1 MRALHL
7 RGGPRLVAAGSS
19 VLLAASGLMLTAIV
33 SAAPASASV
42 GQVAPY
48 VDMSNSQEGVLN
60 TVISSHGLRSFTA
73 AFTIGEGCSDIWGDT
88 LPVGSDPTIGGEISS
103 AKAAG
108 ASVIVSSGGSAGE
121 PISFTCTNQ
130 STIDAAY
137 QAIINDYGTDYL
149 DFDIEGAAIA
159 NTAGIDAT
167 FQAMK
172 DLKASN
178 PGLVWSVTVPVLPS
192 GLDNYG
198 TALLQD
204 AQNMGVTI
212 PLVNIMTMDYYEG
225 TGTEMGNAA
234 ISAAEGTLAQ
244 MKAVNGSYTYA
255 NVGITPDIG
264 INDDGSTF
272 TLADAASVASWA
284 SSNGIGR
291 LAFWSVD
298 RDQPC
303 PGGNG
308 GASSPTCSGVSES
321 TGQFTSAFTGAGGG
335 GGTPPPPA
343 EGPYGGTA
351 AAIPGTVQAANYDTG
366 GQGVAYNVTSV
377 NGTANSY
384 RSDGVDLEACTDTGC
399 GDDLGWTAA
408 GQWFKYTVKVA
419 TAGTYTVSV
428 RLASPSGVT
437 DGLHIASSSGANLSG
452 NINVPATGG
461 WQTWTTV
468 TANVTLPAGQ
478 QTLTIDQDNGGWNI
492 RQLTFASS
500 TTPPGDTVT
509 VSSPGNQT
517 GTVGTA
523 ASLKVNGSDSASG
536 QTLTF
541 SATGLPAGLSI
552 SSSGL
557 ISGTPTTAA
566 TSNVTV
572 TATDT
577 TGAKG
582 SASFTWTIS
591 STAPPPSSLA
601 NGGFETGSLSPWVCQ
616 AGDTVVTAP
625 VHSGTHA
632 AEISATNSQTGE
644 CDQTVT
650 LSPNTTYTLSGWT
663 QGNYAYIGVSGGA
676 TASTWTSS
684 SGWAQQTVSFTTGSS
699 GTVTVFVHG
708 WYGQGNVY
716 ADDFSVS

>member
-7 RGGPRLVAAGSS
+7 RGGPRLVAAGSA

-60 TVISSHGLRSFTA
+60 TVISSDGLRSFTA

-137 QAIINDYGTDYL
+137 QAIINDYGTDDL

-159 NTAGIDAT
+159 DTTGIDQT

-212 PLVNIMTMDYYEG
+212 PLVNVMAMDYYEG
-225 TGTEMGNAA
+225 DIEMGNAA
-234 ISAAEGTLAQ
+234 ISAAENTLSQ

-255 NVGITPDIG
+255 NVGITPMIG
-264 INDDGSTF
+264 VNDDGSTF
-272 TLADAASVASWA
+272 TLADASSVASWA

-298 RDQPC
+298 RDQAC

-308 GASSPTCSGVSES
+308 GAASPTCSGVSQS

-343 EGPYGGTA
+343 EGPYGGTP

-399 GDDLGWTAA
+399 GDDIGWTAA
-408 GQWFKYTVKVA
+408 GQWFKYTVNVA
-419 TAGTYTVSV
+419 TAGTYPVSL
-428 RLASPSGVT
+428 RLAAPSAVT

-452 NINVPATGG
+452 NINVPETGG
-461 WQTWTTV
+461 WQTWATV
-468 TANVTLPAGQ
+468 TASVTLPAGQ
-478 QTLTIDQDNGGWNI
+478 QTLTIDQDIGGWNI
-492 RQLTFASS
+492 HQLTFASS
-500 TTPPGDTVT
+500 TTPPANTVT

-523 ASLKVNGSDSASG
+523 ASLKVSGTDSASG

-582 SASFTWTIS
+582 SASFTWTVS
-591 STAPPPSSLA
+591 STAPPPSSLV

-625 VHSGTHA
+625 VHSGSYA
-632 AEISATNSQTGE
+632 ALISTTNSQTGE

-650 LSPNTTYTLSGWT
+650 LSPNTSYTLTGWT
-663 QGNYAYIGVSGGA
+663 QGDYAYIGVSGGA

-716 ADDFSVS
+716 VDDFSVS

>member
-1 MRALHL
+1 MRVLNL

-19 VLLAASGLMLTAIV
+19 VLLAASGLMLTSML

-60 TVISSHGLRSFTA
+60 TVISSDGLRSFTA

-88 LPVGSDPTIGGEISS
+88 LPVGSDPTIGAEISS

-137 QAIINDYGTDYL
+137 QAIINDYGTDDL

-159 NTAGIDAT
+159 DTTGIDQT

-178 PGLVWSVTVPVLPS
+178 PGLVWSVTVPVLPT

-212 PLVNIMTMDYYEG
+212 PLVNVMAMDYYEG
-225 TGTEMGNAA
+225 DIEMGNAA
-234 ISAAEGTLAQ
+234 ISAAENTLSQ
-244 MKAVNGSYTYA
+244 MRAVNGSYSYA
-255 NVGITPDIG
+255 NVGITPMIG
-264 INDDGSTF
+264 VNDDGSTF
-272 TLADAASVASWA
+272 TLADASSVASWA
-284 SSNGIGR
+284 SSNDIGR

-298 RDQPC
+298 RDQAC

-308 GASSPTCSGVSES
+308 GAASPTCSGVSES
-321 TGQFTSAFTGAGGG
+321 TGQFTGAFTGAGGG
-335 GGTPPPPA
+335 STPPPPPT

-366 GQGVAYNVTSV
+366 GQGVAYNVASV

-399 GDDLGWTAA
+399 GDDIGWTAA
-408 GQWFKYTVKVA
+408 GQWFRYTVNVA
-419 TAGTYTVSV
+419 TAGTYTVSL

-468 TANVTLPAGQ
+468 TATVTLPAGQ
-478 QTLTIDQDNGGWNI
+478 QTLAIDQDNGGWNI
-492 RQLTFASS
+492 HQLTFASS
-500 TTPPGDTVT
+500 ATPPANTVT

-523 ASLKVNGSDSASG
+523 ASLQVSGTDSASG

-557 ISGTPTTAA
+557 VSGTPTTAA

-591 STAPPPSSLA
+591 STAPPPSSLV

-616 AGDTVVTAP
+616 AGDAVVTAP

-632 AEISATNSQTGE
+632 AVISATNSQTGE
-644 CDQTVT
+644 CDQTIT
-650 LSPNTTYTLSGWT
+650 LSPNTTYTLTGWT

>member
-7 RGGPRLVAAGSS
+7 RGGPQLVAAGSS

-33 SAAPASASV
+33 SATPASASV

-73 AFTIGEGCSDIWGDT
+73 AFTIGEGCNDIWGDT
-88 LPVGSDPTIGGEISS
+88 LPVGSDPTIAAEISS

-159 NTAGIDAT
+159 DTTGIDQT

-178 PGLVWSVTVPVLPS
+178 PGLVWSVTVPVLPT

-212 PLVNIMTMDYYEG
+212 PIVNVMAMDYYQG
-225 TGTEMGNAA
+225 NIEMGNAA
-234 ISAAEGTLAQ
+234 ISAAENTLSQ

-255 NVGITPDIG
+255 NVGLTPMIG
-264 INDDGSTF
+264 VNDDGSTF
-272 TLADAASVASWA
+272 TLADASSVASWA

-298 RDQPC
+298 RDQAC

-308 GASSPTCSGVSES
+308 GAASPTCSGVSES

-335 GGTPPPPA
+335 TPPPPPPA

-366 GQGVAYNVTSV
+366 GQGVAYNVTST

-399 GDDLGWTAA
+399 GDDIGWTAA
-408 GQWFKYTVKVA
+408 GQWFKYTVNVA

-452 NINVPATGG
+452 NVNVPATGG

-468 TANVTLPAGQ
+468 TATVTLPAGK
-478 QTLTIDQDNGGWNI
+478 QTLTIDQDNGGWNVH
-492 RQLTFASS
+492 QLTFASS
-500 TTPPGDTVT
+500 TTPPGNTVT

-517 GTVGTA
+517 GTTGTA
-523 ASLKVNGSDSASG
+523 ASLQVKGADSASG

-541 SATGLPAGLSI
+541 SATGLPAGLTI

-591 STAPPPSSLA
+591 STAPPPSSLV

-616 AGDTVVTAP
+616 AGDSVVTAP

-632 AEISATNSQTGE
+632 AAISATNSQTGE
-644 CDQTVT
+644 CDQTIT
-650 LSPNTTYTLSGWT
+650 LSPNTTYTLSGWSE
-663 QGNYAYIGVSGGA
+663 GNYAYIGVSGGA

>member
-1 MRALHL
+1 MRVLHL

-19 VLLAASGLMLTAIV
+19 LLLAASGLMLTAIV
-33 SAAPASASV
+33 SAGPASASV

-73 AFTIGEGCSDIWGDT
+73 AFAIGEGCSDIWGDT
-88 LPVGSDPTIGGEISS
+88 LPIGSDPTIGGEISS

-121 PISFTCTNQ
+121 PISFTCTSQ

-137 QAIINDYGTDYL
+137 QAIINDYGTSQL

-159 NTAGIDAT
+159 DTAGIDRT

-178 PGLVWSVTVPVLPS
+178 PSLVWSVTVPVLPT
-192 GLDNYG
+192 GLDYNG
-198 TALLQD
+198 TGLLQD
-204 AQNMGVTI
+204 AQSMGVTI
-212 PLVNIMTMDYYEG
+212 PVVNVMAMDYYQG

-234 ISAAEGTLAQ
+234 ISAAQDTLSQ
-244 MKAVNGSYTYA
+244 MKAVNSSYTYG
-255 NVGITPDIG
+255 NVGITPMIG
-264 INDDGSTF
+264 VNDDGSTF
-272 TLADAASVASWA
+272 TLADASSVASWA

-298 RDQPC
+298 RDQAC

-308 GASSPTCSGVSES
+308 GAASPTCSGVSES
-321 TGQFTSAFTGAGGG
+321 TGQFTGAFTGAG

-399 GDDLGWTAA
+399 GDDIGWTAA
-408 GQWFKYTVKVA
+408 GQWFRYTVKVA

-452 NINVPATGG
+452 NINVPAT
-461 WQTWTTV
+461 
-468 TANVTLPAGQ
+468 VTLPAGQ

-492 RQLTFASS
+492 HQLTFASS
-500 TTPPGDTVT
+500 TTPPGNTVT
-509 VSSPGNQT
+509 VTSPGNQT

-523 ASLKVNGSDSASG
+523 ASRQVSGTDSASG

-541 SATGLPAGLSI
+541 SATGLPAGLAI

-591 STAPPPSSLA
+591 STAPPPSSLV

-616 AGDTVVTAP
+616 AGDTVATAP

-632 AEISATNSQTGE
+632 AVISATSSQTGE
-644 CDQTVT
+644 CDQTIA
-650 LSPNTTYTLSGWT
+650 LSPNTTCTLTGWT

-684 SGWAQQTVSFTTGSS
+684 SGWTQQKVSFTTGSS

-708 WYGQGNVY
+708 WYAQGNVY
-716 ADDFSVS
+716 ADDLSVS

>member
-60 TVISSHGLRSFTA
+60 TAISSDGLRSFTA

-88 LPVGSDPTIGGEISS
+88 LPVGSDPTIAGEISS

-137 QAIINDYGTDYL
+137 QAIINDYGTDDL

-159 NTAGIDAT
+159 DTTGIDQT

-212 PLVNIMTMDYYEG
+212 PIVNVMAMDYYQG
-225 TGTEMGNAA
+225 DIEMGNAA
-234 ISAAEGTLAQ
+234 ISAAENTLSQ

-255 NVGITPDIG
+255 NVGITPMIG
-264 INDDGSTF
+264 VNDDGSTF
-272 TLADAASVASWA
+272 TLADASSVASWA

-298 RDQPC
+298 RDQAC

-308 GASSPTCSGVSES
+308 GAASPTCSGISQS
-321 TGQFTSAFTGAGGG
+321 TGQFTSAFTGAGSG

-366 GQGVAYNVTSV
+366 GQGVAYNVTST

-399 GDDLGWTAA
+399 GDDVGWTAA
-408 GQWFKYTVKVA
+408 GQWFKYTVNVA
-419 TAGTYTVSV
+419 TAGTYTVSL
-428 RLASPSGVT
+428 RLAAPSAVT
-437 DGLHIASSSGANLSG
+437 DGLHIANSSGANLSG

-468 TANVTLPAGQ
+468 TATVTLPAGQ

-492 RQLTFASS
+492 HQLTFASS
-500 TTPPGDTVT
+500 TTPPGNTVT
-509 VSSPGNQT
+509 VSGPGNQT

-523 ASLKVNGSDSASG
+523 ASLKVSGSDSASG

-582 SASFTWTIS
+582 SASFSWTIS
-591 STAPPPSSLA
+591 STAPPPSSLV

-616 AGDTVVTAP
+616 SGDAVVTAP

-650 LSPNTTYTLSGWT
+650 LSPNTAYTLTGWT
-663 QGNYAYIGVSGGA
+663 QGNYAYVGVSGGA

>member
-7 RGGPRLVAAGSS
+7 RGGPRLVAAGSA

-60 TVISSHGLRSFTA
+60 TAISADGLRSFTA

-137 QAIINDYGTDYL
+137 QAIINDYGTDDL

-159 NTAGIDAT
+159 DTTGIDQT

-212 PLVNIMTMDYYEG
+212 PLVNVMAMDYYEG
-225 TGTEMGNAA
+225 DIEMGNAA
-234 ISAAEGTLAQ
+234 ISAAENTLSQ

-255 NVGITPDIG
+255 NVGITPMIG
-264 INDDGSTF
+264 VNDDGSTF
-272 TLADAASVASWA
+272 TLADASSVANWA
-284 SSNGIGR
+284 SGNGIGR

-298 RDQPC
+298 RDQAC

-308 GASSPTCSGVSES
+308 GAASPTCSGVSQS

-399 GDDLGWTAA
+399 GDDIGWAAA
-408 GQWFKYTVKVA
+408 GQWFKYTVNVA
-419 TAGTYTVSV
+419 TAGTYTVSL
-428 RLASPSGVT
+428 RLAAPSAVT
-437 DGLHIASSSGANLSG
+437 DGLHIAGSSGANLSG
-452 NINVPATGG
+452 NINVPETGG

-468 TANVTLPAGQ
+468 TASVTLPAGQ

-492 RQLTFASS
+492 HQLTFANS
-500 TTPPGDTVT
+500 TTPPGNTVT

-523 ASLKVNGSDSASG
+523 ASLKVSGTDSASG
-536 QTLTF
+536 QTLAF

-591 STAPPPSSLA
+591 STAPPPSSLV

-616 AGDTVVTAP
+616 AGDTMATAP
-625 VHSGTHA
+625 VHSGSYA
-632 AEISATNSQTGE
+632 ALISTTNSQTGE

-650 LSPNTTYTLSGWT
+650 LSPNTSYTLTGWT
-663 QGNYAYIGVSGGA
+663 QGDDAYIGVSGGA

-684 SGWAQQTVSFTTGSS
+684 SGWAQQTVLFTTGSS

>member
-1 MRALHL
+1 VRVLNL

-19 VLLAASGLMLTAIV
+19 VLLAASGLMLTSML

-60 TVISSHGLRSFTA
+60 TVISSDGLRSFTA

-88 LPVGSDPTIGGEISS
+88 LPVGSDPTIGAEISS

-137 QAIINDYGTDYL
+137 QAIINDYGTDDL

-159 NTAGIDAT
+159 DTTGIDQT

-178 PGLVWSVTVPVLPS
+178 PGLVWSVTVPVLPT

-212 PLVNIMTMDYYEG
+212 PLVNVMAMDYYEG
-225 TGTEMGNAA
+225 DIEMGNAA
-234 ISAAEGTLAQ
+234 ISAAENTLNQ
-244 MKAVNGSYTYA
+244 MRAVNGSYSYA
-255 NVGITPDIG
+255 NVGITPMIG
-264 INDDGSTF
+264 VNDDGSTF
-272 TLADAASVASWA
+272 TLADASSVASWA

-298 RDQPC
+298 RDQAC

-308 GASSPTCSGVSES
+308 GAASPTCSGVSES
-321 TGQFTSAFTGAGGG
+321 TGQFTGAFTGAGGG
-335 GGTPPPPA
+335 STPPPPPT

-366 GQGVAYNVTSV
+366 GQGVAYNVASV

-399 GDDLGWTAA
+399 GDDIGWTAA
-408 GQWFKYTVKVA
+408 GQWFRYTVKVA
-419 TAGTYTVSV
+419 TAGTYTVSL

-468 TANVTLPAGQ
+468 TATVTLPAGQ

-492 RQLTFASS
+492 HQLTFASS
-500 TTPPGDTVT
+500 ATPPANTVT

-523 ASLKVNGSDSASG
+523 ASLQVSGTDSASG

-557 ISGTPTTAA
+557 VSGTPTTAA

-591 STAPPPSSLA
+591 STAPPPSSLV

-616 AGDTVVTAP
+616 AGDAVVTAP

-632 AEISATNSQTGE
+632 AVISATNSQTGE
-644 CDQTVT
+644 CDQTIT
-650 LSPNTTYTLSGWT
+650 LSPNTTYTLTGWT

>member
-130 STIDAAY
+130 PAIDAAY
-137 QAIINDYGTDYL
+137 QAIINDYGTSQL

-159 NTAGIDAT
+159 DTTGIDQT

-212 PLVNIMTMDYYEG
+212 PIVNVMAMDYYQG
-225 TGTEMGNAA
+225 DIEMGNAA
-234 ISAAEGTLAQ
+234 ISAAENTLTQ

-255 NVGITPDIG
+255 NVGITPMIG
-264 INDDGSTF
+264 VNDDGSTF
-272 TLADAASVASWA
+272 TLADASSVASWA

-298 RDQPC
+298 RDQAC

-308 GASSPTCSGVSES
+308 GAASPTCSGVSES
-321 TGQFTSAFTGAGGG
+321 AGQFTGAFTGAGGG
-335 GGTPPPPA
+335 TPPPPT
-343 EGPYGGTA
+343 EGPYGGTP

-366 GQGVAYNVTSV
+366 GQGVAYNVTSTS
-377 NGTANSY
+377 GTANSY

-399 GDDLGWTAA
+399 GDDIGWAAA

-419 TAGTYTVSV
+419 TAGTYTVSL

-468 TANVTLPAGQ
+468 TATVTLPAGQ

-492 RQLTFASS
+492 HQLTFASS
-500 TTPPGDTVT
+500 TTPPANTVT

-517 GTVGTA
+517 GMVGTA
-523 ASLKVNGSDSASG
+523 ASLKVSGTDSASG

-591 STAPPPSSLA
+591 STAPPPSSLV

-616 AGDTVVTAP
+616 AGDAVVTAP

-632 AEISATNSQTGE
+632 AVISATNSQTGE
-644 CDQTVT
+644 CDQTIT
-650 LSPNTTYTLSGWT
+650 LSPNTTYSLTGWT

-716 ADDFSVS
+716 ADDFSVR

>member
-1 MRALHL
+1 MGALHL

-88 LPVGSDPTIGGEISS
+88 LPVGSDPTIAGEISS

-137 QAIINDYGTDYL
+137 QAIINDYGTDDL
-149 DFDIEGAAIA
+149 DFDIEGAAVA
-159 NTAGIDAT
+159 DTTGIDQT

-212 PLVNIMTMDYYEG
+212 PVVNIMAMDYYQG
-225 TGTEMGNAA
+225 DIEMGNAA
-234 ISAAEGTLAQ
+234 ISAAENTLSQ
-244 MKAVNGSYTYA
+244 MRAVNGSYTYA
-255 NVGITPDIG
+255 NVGITPMIG
-264 INDDGSTF
+264 VNDDGSTF
-272 TLADAASVASWA
+272 TLADASSVASWA

-298 RDQPC
+298 RDQAC

-308 GASSPTCSGVSES
+308 GAASPTCSGVSES

-335 GGTPPPPA
+335 GGTPPPPT

-351 AAIPGTVQAANYDTG
+351 SAIPGTVQAANYDTG
-366 GQGVAYNVTSV
+366 GQGVAYNVTST

-399 GDDLGWTAA
+399 GDDIGWTAA
-408 GQWFKYTVKVA
+408 GQWFKYTVNVA
-419 TAGTYTVSV
+419 TAGTYTVSL

-468 TANVTLPAGQ
+468 TASVTLPAGQ
-478 QTLTIDQDNGGWNI
+478 QTLTVDQDNGGWNVH
-492 RQLTFASS
+492 QLTFASS
-500 TTPPGDTVT
+500 ATPPANTVT

-523 ASLKVNGSDSASG
+523 ASLQVSGSDSASG

-591 STAPPPSSLA
+591 STAPPPSSLV

-644 CDQTVT
+644 CDQTIT
-650 LSPNTTYTLSGWT
+650 LSPNTTYSLTGWT
-663 QGNYAYIGVSGGA
+663 QGSYAYIGVSGGA

>member
-7 RGGPRLVAAGSS
+7 RGGPRLIAVGSS
-19 VLLAASGLMLTAIV
+19 VLLAASGLTLAAVV

-88 LPVGSDPTIGGEISS
+88 LPVGSDPTIAGEISS

-130 STIDAAY
+130 PAIDAAY
-137 QAIINDYGTDYL
+137 QAIINDYGTDDL

-159 NTAGIDAT
+159 DTTGIDQT

-212 PLVNIMTMDYYEG
+212 PIVNIMAMDYYEG
-225 TGTEMGNAA
+225 DIEMGNAA
-234 ISAAEGTLAQ
+234 ISAAENTLSQ
-244 MKAVNGSYTYA
+244 MRAVNGSYSYA
-255 NVGITPDIG
+255 NVGITPMIG
-264 INDDGSTF
+264 VNDDGSTF
-272 TLADAASVASWA
+272 TLADASSVASWA

-298 RDQPC
+298 RDQAC

-308 GASSPTCSGVSES
+308 GAASPTCSGVSES

-366 GQGVAYNVTSV
+366 GQGVAYNVTST

-408 GQWFKYTVKVA
+408 GQWFKYTVNVA
-419 TAGTYTVSV
+419 TAGTYTVSL
-428 RLASPSGVT
+428 RLAAPSAVT

-468 TANVTLPAGQ
+468 TASVTLPAGQ
-478 QTLTIDQDNGGWNI
+478 QTLTLDQDNGGWNI
-492 RQLTFASS
+492 HQLTFASS
-500 TTPPGDTVT
+500 TTPPGNTVT

-523 ASLKVNGSDSASG
+523 ASLKVSGTDSASG

-552 SSSGL
+552 SSSGQ

-591 STAPPPSSLA
+591 STAPPPSSLV

-616 AGDTVVTAP
+616 AGDTVVTSP

-650 LSPNTTYTLSGWT
+650 LSPNTSYTLAGWT
-663 QGNYAYIGVSGGA
+663 QGDYAYIGVSGGA

>member
-1 MRALHL
+1 VRVLNL

-19 VLLAASGLMLTAIV
+19 VLLAASGLMLTSMF

-60 TVISSHGLRSFTA
+60 TVISSDGLRSFTA

-88 LPVGSDPTIGGEISS
+88 LPVGSDPTIGAEISS

-137 QAIINDYGTDYL
+137 QAIINDYGTDDL

-159 NTAGIDAT
+159 DTTGIDQT

-178 PGLVWSVTVPVLPS
+178 PGLVWSVTVPVLPT

-212 PLVNIMTMDYYEG
+212 PLVNVMAMDYYEG
-225 TGTEMGNAA
+225 DIEMGNAA
-234 ISAAEGTLAQ
+234 ISAAENTLSQ
-244 MKAVNGSYTYA
+244 MRAVNGSYSYA
-255 NVGITPDIG
+255 NVGITPMIG
-264 INDDGSTF
+264 VNDDGSTF
-272 TLADAASVASWA
+272 TLADASSVASWA

-298 RDQPC
+298 RDQAC

-308 GASSPTCSGVSES
+308 GAASPTCSGVSES
-321 TGQFTSAFTGAGGG
+321 TGQFTGAFTGAGGG
-335 GGTPPPPA
+335 STPPPPPT

-366 GQGVAYNVTSV
+366 GQGVAYNVASV

-399 GDDLGWTAA
+399 GDDIGWTAA
-408 GQWFKYTVKVA
+408 GQWFRYTVNVA
-419 TAGTYTVSV
+419 TAGTYTVSL

-468 TANVTLPAGQ
+468 TATVTLPAGQ
-478 QTLTIDQDNGGWNI
+478 QTLAIDQDNGGWNI
-492 RQLTFASS
+492 HQLTFASS
-500 TTPPGDTVT
+500 ATPPANTVT
-509 VSSPGNQT
+509 VSSPGNQS

-523 ASLKVNGSDSASG
+523 ASLQVSGTDSASG

-557 ISGTPTTAA
+557 VSGTPTTAA

-591 STAPPPSSLA
+591 SSAPPPSSLV

-616 AGDTVVTAP
+616 AGDAVVTAP

-632 AEISATNSQTGE
+632 AVISATNSQTGE
-644 CDQTVT
+644 CDQTIT
-650 LSPNTTYTLSGWT
+650 LSPNTTYTLTGWT
-663 QGNYAYIGVSGGA
+663 QGNYAYIGVNGGA

>member
-7 RGGPRLVAAGSS
+7 RGGPRLLAVGSS

-60 TVISSHGLRSFTA
+60 TAISSDGLRSFTA

-88 LPVGSDPTIGGEISS
+88 LPVGDDPTIGGEISS

-121 PISFTCTNQ
+121 PISFTCSNQ

-159 NTAGIDAT
+159 DTTGIDQT

-212 PLVNIMTMDYYEG
+212 PLVNVMAMDYYEG
-225 TGTEMGNAA
+225 DIEMGSAA
-234 ISAAEGTLAQ
+234 VSAAESTLTQ

-255 NVGITPDIG
+255 NVGITPMIG
-264 INDDGSTF
+264 VNDDGSTF
-272 TLADAASVASWA
+272 TLADASSVASWA

-298 RDQPC
+298 RDQAC

-308 GASSPTCSGVSES
+308 GAASPTCSGVSES

-366 GQGVAYNVTSV
+366 GPGVAYNVTST

-399 GDDLGWTAA
+399 GDDIGWTAA
-408 GQWFKYTVKVA
+408 GQWFKYTVNVA
-419 TAGTYTVSV
+419 TAGTYPVSV

-468 TANVTLPAGQ
+468 TATVTLPAGQ

-492 RQLTFASS
+492 HQLTFASS
-500 TTPPGDTVT
+500 ATPPANTVT
-509 VSSPGNQT
+509 VSSPGSQT

-523 ASLKVNGSDSASG
+523 ASLQVGGTDSASG

-582 SASFTWTIS
+582 SSSFTWTIS
-591 STAPPPSSLA
+591 STAPPPSSLV

-650 LSPNTTYTLSGWT
+650 LSPNTTYTLAGWT

>member
-60 TVISSHGLRSFTA
+60 TVISSDGLRSFTA

-88 LPVGSDPTIGGEISS
+88 LPVGDDPTIGGEISS

-121 PISFTCTNQ
+121 PISFTCSNQ

-137 QAIINDYGTDYL
+137 QAIINDYGTEDL

-159 NTAGIDAT
+159 DTTGIDQT

-212 PLVNIMTMDYYEG
+212 PIVNVMAMDYYQG
-225 TGTEMGNAA
+225 DIEMGNAA
-234 ISAAEGTLAQ
+234 ISAAENTLSQ
-244 MKAVNGSYTYA
+244 MRAVNGSYTYA
-255 NVGITPDIG
+255 NVGITPMIG
-264 INDDGSTF
+264 VNDDGSTF
-272 TLADAASVASWA
+272 TLADASSVASWA

-298 RDQPC
+298 RDQAC

-308 GASSPTCSGVSES
+308 GAASPTCSGVSES

-335 GGTPPPPA
+335 GGTPPPPV

-351 AAIPGTVQAANYDTG
+351 AGIPGTVQAANYDTG
-366 GQGVAYNVTSV
+366 GQGLAYNVTSV

-399 GDDLGWTAA
+399 GDDIGWTAA
-408 GQWFKYTVKVA
+408 GQWFKYTVNVA
-419 TAGTYTVSV
+419 TAGTYTVSL
-428 RLASPSGVT
+428 RLAAPSAVT
-437 DGLHIASSSGANLSG
+437 DGLHIANSSGANLSG

-468 TANVTLPAGQ
+468 TASVTLPAGQ
-478 QTLTIDQDNGGWNI
+478 QTLTLDQDNGGWNI
-492 RQLTFASS
+492 HQLTFASS
-500 TTPPGDTVT
+500 TTPPGNTVT

-523 ASLKVNGSDSASG
+523 ASLKVSGTDSASG

-552 SSSGL
+552 SSSGQ

-591 STAPPPSSLA
+591 STAPPPSSLV

-616 AGDTVVTAP
+616 AGDTVVTSP

-644 CDQTVT
+644 CDQTIT
-650 LSPNTTYTLSGWT
+650 LSPNTSYTLSGWT
-663 QGNYAYIGVSGGA
+663 EGSYAYVGVSGGA

>member
-1 MRALHL
+1 MRVHNL

-19 VLLAASGLMLTAIV
+19 VLLAASGLMLASIA
-33 SAAPASASV
+33 SALPASASV

-60 TVISSHGLRSFTA
+60 TVISSDGLRSFTA
-73 AFTIGEGCSDIWGDT
+73 AFAIGEGCSDIWGDT
-88 LPVGSDPTIGGEISS
+88 LPIGSDPTIGGEISS

-121 PISFTCTNQ
+121 PISFTCTTQ
-130 STIDAAY
+130 SAIDAAY
-137 QAIINDYGTDYL
+137 QAIINDYGTDQL

-159 NTAGIDAT
+159 DTAGIDAT

-178 PGLVWSVTVPVLPS
+178 PSLNWSVTIPVLPT
-192 GLDNYG
+192 GLDNNG

-234 ISAAEGTLAQ
+234 ISAAENTLAQ
-244 MKAVNGSYTYA
+244 MKSVNGSYTYA

-272 TLADAASVASWA
+272 TLADAASVASFA

-308 GASSPTCSGVSES
+308 GASSPTCSGVSET
-321 TGQFTSAFTGAGGG
+321 TGQFTDAFTGAD
-335 GGTPPPPA
+335 GGTPPPPT

-351 AAIPGTVQAANYDTG
+351 AAVPGTVQAANYDTG
-366 GQGVAYNVTSV
+366 GQGVAYNVGST

-384 RSDGVDLEACTDTGC
+384 RSDGVDLESCTDTGC
-399 GDDLGWTAA
+399 GDDIGWTAA
-408 GQWFKYTVKVA
+408 GQWFKYTVNVA
-419 TAGTYTVSV
+419 TAGTYTVSL

-437 DGLHIASSSGANLSG
+437 DGLHVASSSGANLSG

-461 WQTWTTV
+461 WQAWTTV
-468 TANVTLPAGQ
+468 TATVTLPAGQ

-492 RQLTFASS
+492 HQLTFASS
-500 TTPPGDTVT
+500 STPPANTVT
-509 VSSPGNQT
+509 VTSPGNQT

-523 ASLKVNGSDSASG
+523 ARLQVNGTDSASG

-591 STAPPPSSLA
+591 STAPPPGSLA
-601 NGGFETGSLSPWVCQ
+601 NGGLETGSLSPWVCQ

-632 AEISATNSQTGE
+632 VLISATNSQTGE
-644 CDQTVT
+644 CDQTIT
-650 LSPNTTYTLSGWT
+650 LSPDTTYTLAGWT
-663 QGNYAYIGVSGGA
+663 EGNYAYIGVSGGA
-676 TASTWTSS
+676 TASTWASS
-684 SGWAQQTVSFTTGSS
+684 SGWTQQTVSFTTGSS

-708 WYGQGNVY
+708 WYAQGNVY
-716 ADDFSVS
+716 ADDLSVS

>member
-1 MRALHL
+1 VRVLNL

-19 VLLAASGLMLTAIV
+19 VLLAASGLVLTSIF

-60 TVISSHGLRSFTA
+60 TVISSDGLRSFTA
-73 AFTIGEGCSDIWGDT
+73 AFTIGEGCSNIWGDT
-88 LPVGSDPTIGGEISS
+88 LPVGSDPTIAGEISS

-108 ASVIVSSGGSAGE
+108 ASVIVSSGGSGGE

-137 QAIINDYGTDYL
+137 QAIINDYGTDNL

-159 NTAGIDAT
+159 DTAGIDRT

-178 PGLVWSVTVPVLPS
+178 PGLVWSVTVPVLPT
-192 GLDNYG
+192 GLDYNG
-198 TALLQD
+198 TGLLQD

-212 PLVNIMTMDYYEG
+212 PLVNVMAMDYYQG
-225 TGTEMGNAA
+225 DIEMGNAA
-234 ISAAEGTLAQ
+234 ISAAENTLSQ
-244 MKAVNGSYTYA
+244 MRAVNGSYSYA
-255 NVGITPDIG
+255 NVGITPMIG
-264 INDDGSTF
+264 VNDDGSTF
-272 TLADAASVASWA
+272 TLADASSVASWA

-298 RDQPC
+298 RDQAC

-308 GASSPTCSGVSES
+308 GAASPTCSGVSES
-321 TGQFTSAFTGAGGG
+321 TGQFTGAFTGAGGG
-335 GGTPPPPA
+335 TPPPPPPT
-343 EGPYGGTA
+343 EGPYGGTP

-366 GQGVAYNVTSV
+366 GQGVAYNVASV

-399 GDDLGWTAA
+399 GDDIGWTAA
-408 GQWFKYTVKVA
+408 GQWFRYTVKVA
-419 TAGTYTVSV
+419 TAGTYTVSL

-468 TANVTLPAGQ
+468 TATVALPAGQ

-492 RQLTFASS
+492 HQLTFANSA
-500 TTPPGDTVT
+500 TPPGNTVT
-509 VSSPGNQT
+509 VTSPGNQT

-523 ASLKVNGSDSASG
+523 ASLHVSGTDSASG

-582 SASFTWTIS
+582 SASFTWTIG
-591 STAPPPSSLA
+591 STAPPPSSLV

-616 AGDTVVTAP
+616 AGDAVVTTP
-625 VHSGTHA
+625 VHSGTYA
-632 AEISATNSQTGE
+632 GMISATNSQTGE
-644 CDQTVT
+644 CDQTIN
-650 LSPNTTYTLSGWT
+650 LSPNTTYTLTGWT
-663 QGNYAYIGVSGGA
+663 QGSYAYIGVSGGA

-684 SGWAQQTVSFTTGSS
+684 SGWTQQTVSFTTGSS

-708 WYGQGNVY
+708 WYAQGNVY

>member
-1 MRALHL
+1 MRALNL
-7 RGGPRLVAAGSS
+7 RGGPRLAAAGSS
-19 VLLAASGLMLTAIV
+19 VLLAASGLMLASVV

-60 TVISSHGLRSFTA
+60 TVISSDGLRSFTA
-73 AFTIGEGCSDIWGDT
+73 AFAIGEGCSDIWGDT
-88 LPVGSDPTIGGEISS
+88 LPIGSDPTIGGEISS

-121 PISFTCTNQ
+121 PISFTCTTQ

-137 QAIINDYGTDYL
+137 QAIINDYGTDQL

-159 NTAGIDAT
+159 NTTGIDAT

-178 PGLVWSVTVPVLPS
+178 PSLNWSVTIPVLPT
-192 GLDNYG
+192 GLDNNG
-198 TALLQD
+198 TALLAD

-234 ISAAEGTLAQ
+234 ISAAENTLAQ

-308 GASSPTCSGVSES
+308 GASSPTCSGVSET
-321 TGQFTSAFTGAGGG
+321 TGQFTHAFTGAGGG
-335 GGTPPPPA
+335 TPPPPPPT
-343 EGPYGGTA
+343 EGPYGGTP

-366 GQGVAYNVTSV
+366 GQGLAYNVASV

-384 RSDGVDLEACTDTGC
+384 RSDGVDLETCTDTGC
-399 GDDLGWTAA
+399 GYDIGWTAA
-408 GQWFKYTVKVA
+408 GQWFKYTVNVA
-419 TAGTYTVSV
+419 TAGTYTVSL
-428 RLASPSGVT
+428 RLAGDTAVT
-437 DGLHIASSSGANLSG
+437 DGLHIANAAGANLSG
-452 NINVPATGG
+452 SISVPSTGG
-461 WQTWTTV
+461 WQDWTTV
-468 TANVTLPAGQ
+468 TVSVTLPAGQ

-492 RQLTFASS
+492 HQLTFASS
-500 TTPPGDTVT
+500 GSTGNTVT
-509 VSSPGNQT
+509 VTSPGNQA

-523 ASLKVNGSDSASG
+523 ASLQVHGTDSASG
-536 QTLTF
+536 QTLTY

-557 ISGTPTTAA
+557 ISGTPTTAG
-566 TSNVTV
+566 TSSVTV
-572 TATDT
+572 TARDT
-577 TGAKG
+577 TGASG
-582 SASFTWTIS
+582 SASFTWTIG
-591 STAPPPSSLA
+591 STAPPPSSLV
-601 NGGFETGSLSPWVCQ
+601 NGGFETGSLSPWTCQ
-616 AGDTVVTAP
+616 SGDAVVTSP

-632 AEISATNSQTGE
+632 AEIVATNSQTGE
-644 CDQTVT
+644 CDQTIT

-663 QGNYAYIGVSGGA
+663 EGNFAYIGVSGGA

-708 WYGQGNVY
+708 WYAQGNVY
-716 ADDFSVS
+716 ADDFSVT

>member
-7 RGGPRLVAAGSS
+7 RGGPRLVAAGSA

-60 TVISSHGLRSFTA
+60 TVISSDGLRSFTA

-137 QAIINDYGTDYL
+137 QAIINDYGTDDL

-159 NTAGIDAT
+159 DTTGIDQT

-212 PLVNIMTMDYYEG
+212 PLVNVMAMDYYEG
-225 TGTEMGNAA
+225 DIEMGNAA
-234 ISAAEGTLAQ
+234 ISAAENTLSQ

-255 NVGITPDIG
+255 NVGITPMIG
-264 INDDGSTF
+264 VNDDGSTF
-272 TLADAASVASWA
+272 TLADASSVASWA

-298 RDQPC
+298 RDQAC

-308 GASSPTCSGVSES
+308 GAASPTCSGVSQS

-343 EGPYGGTA
+343 EGPYGGTP

-399 GDDLGWTAA
+399 GDDIGWTAA
-408 GQWFKYTVKVA
+408 GQWFKYTVNVA
-419 TAGTYTVSV
+419 TAGTYPVSL
-428 RLASPSGVT
+428 RLAAPSAVT

-452 NINVPATGG
+452 NINVPETGG
-461 WQTWTTV
+461 WQTWATV
-468 TANVTLPAGQ
+468 TASVTLPAGQ

-492 RQLTFASS
+492 HQLTFASS
-500 TTPPGDTVT
+500 TTPPANTVT

-523 ASLKVNGSDSASG
+523 ASLKVSGTDSASG

-582 SASFTWTIS
+582 SASFTWTVS
-591 STAPPPSSLA
+591 STAPPPSSLV

-625 VHSGTHA
+625 VHSGSYA
-632 AEISATNSQTGE
+632 ALISTTNSQTGE

-650 LSPNTTYTLSGWT
+650 LSPNTSYTLTGWT
-663 QGNYAYIGVSGGA
+663 QGDYAYIGVSGGA

-716 ADDFSVS
+716 VDDFSVS